1 MSINGNSTPT
11 YEGRR
16 VLIFD
21 DGSKYF
27 RTITKCAEKANFDVH
42 VFETREELEISLME
56 QKADLIILD
65 LFVDGID
72 VVEVMKSLDRFVFGG
87 AILLVSD
94 QDLVILEEVHSLGED
109 LGLTMSPVLQKP
121 FRIEDLRVRLNAVPK
136 LVTPRAE
143 DIDFEAAIQNNWLEL
158 WYQPKI
164 DLESLLVCGA
174 EASVRVRHPKYGIIQ
189 PSQLLPSPGDPLYE
203 PLSDFIVRRS
213 LADWSYFS
221 ENKITIPLAINVSI
235 SLLQSPE
242 FVDNIRRH
250 IPTDDDFSGLIVE
263 ITEDEAI
270 DDTELA
276 KQIAVQLKLYNIRVA
291 IDHFG
296 VGHTSLSTLDQLP
309 FDELKLDRKFV
320 DGCSEDEGKRAIC
333 EKVALLAD
341 HFDLVTVAEGVENED
356 DLKVLMEQ
364 GYDIAQGVLFAEP
377 IDREGFV
384 DLIYS
389 RAGKRPKTSSDDA
402 ASTSA
407 DGAIPDS
414 EVLELTSPLSAHR
427 SSGVSAVARDKR

>member
-1 MSINGNSTPT
+1 MSINGNGTLT
-11 YEGRR
+11 CERRR
-16 VLIFD
+16 VLIFN

-27 RTITKCAEKANFDVH
+27 RTISKGAEKAKFDVR
-42 VFETREELEISLME
+42 VFETREELEISLVE
-56 QKADLIILD
+56 HRADLIILD

-72 VVEVMKSLDRFVFGG
+72 VVEVMRSLDRFVFGG

-94 QDLVILEEVHSLGED
+94 QDRTILEEVHGLGED
-109 LGLTMSPVLQKP
+109 LGFTMSPFLQKP
-121 FRIEDLRVRLNAVPK
+121 FRIEDLKVRLNAIPK
-136 LVTPRAE
+136 PTAPAAEGVT
-143 DIDFEAAIQNNWLEL
+143 FEAAIQNNWLEL

-164 DLESLLVCGA
+164 DLQSLLVCGA
-174 EASVRVRHPKYGIIQ
+174 EASVRVRHPEYGIVQ

-203 PLSDFIVRRS
+203 SLSDFIVRRS

-263 ITEDEAI
+263 ITEDEAVH
-270 DDTELA
+270 DTELA
-276 KQIAVQLKLYNIRVA
+276 RQIAVQLKLYNIRVA

-320 DGCSEDEGKRAIC
+320 DGCSEDESKRAIC
-333 EKVALLAD
+333 EKVAHLAI

-389 RAGKRPKTSSDDA
+389 RAGKHPKTSRDDT

-407 DGAIPDS
+407 DEAMPDS
-414 EVLELTSPLSAHR
+414 EVLELTSPLSSSR
-427 SSGVSAVARDKR
+427 STQIL